1 MPRLLMPL
9 RILKKLPM
17 LLDRIAALVA
27 SGKPLELWWQDEARF
42 GQKTKITRRWAKR
55 GSRPSAP
62 LDQRTKSAWLF
73 GAICPAEGKA
83 AGLVLPKCDTAA
95 MSLHLAE
102 ISQAVAPGAHAVVML
117 DQAGWHL
124 SKKLKVPDNIT
135 LLPLPPK
142 CPELNPTENIWQY
155 IRENWLSNRIFRSY
169 KDIVDHCCHAW
180 NTLTS
185 RPWLIMSIG
194 MRDWA
199 HGF

>member
-1 MPRLLMPL
+1 MPL

-42 GQKTKITRRWAKR
+42 GQKTKITRR
-55 GSRPSAP
+55 
-62 LDQRTKSAWLF
+62 WLF

>member
-1 MPRLLMPL
+1 MPRLLARL

-117 DQAGWHL
+117 DQAGWHM

-142 CPELNPTENIWQY
+142 CPELNQPRISGNTCARTGFRTGFSAPT
-155 IRENWLSNRIFRSY
+155 RIS
-169 KDIVDHCCHAW
+169 
-180 NTLTS
+180 
-185 RPWLIMSIG
+185 SITAATPG
-194 MRDWA
+194 IHSQAA
-199 HGF
+199 HG